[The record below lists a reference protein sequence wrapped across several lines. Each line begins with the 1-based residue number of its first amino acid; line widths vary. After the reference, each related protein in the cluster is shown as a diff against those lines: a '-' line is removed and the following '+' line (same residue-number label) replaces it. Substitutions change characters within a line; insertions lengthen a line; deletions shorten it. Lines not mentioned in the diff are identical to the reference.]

1 MRIVLSLF
9 CFVFTTSFLYGK
21 NALVTYFGA
30 EETQIALQDW
40 ETGKIKQKFG
50 FKLDT
55 LKAFYHTPS
64 QKLIFFAPNRTEFS
78 IYTANANTFLKSNI
92 GMDVEFVSY
101 LAQKDIFIAQDNKTF
116 QLILLRLSTE
126 PTPQFTIIDQIPF
139 QEKLIS
145 SFNAE
150 NNKFYFLTSKKLYLI
165 DFEKNNTLHEVY
177 MFNDYS
183 FNKIIAV
190 LLDNTIFLQANNYY
204 VHFDLTSK
212 KVKDLKKGFL
222 VLSETPDI
230 VFMSHRGDQD
240 KNVIINKKTRNLRQ
254 NAVKNPA
261 EKIIFT
267 PDSKNVYFLTR
278 KSVKLYQ
285 FNENKLIHKFSFGKN
300 AGQINLFFID

>member
-30 EETQIALQDW
+30 NETQIALQDW

-64 QKLIFFAPNRTEFS
+64 QKLIFLAPNRTEFS
-78 IYTANANTFLKSNI
+78 IYAANTNAFLKSNI

-101 LAQKDIFIAQDNKTF
+101 LVQKDIFVAQDNKTF

-126 PTPQFTIIDQIPF
+126 STPQFTIIDQIPF

-165 DFEKNNTLHEVY
+165 DFEKNNILHELY

-183 FNKIIAV
+183 FSKIIAV
-190 LLDNTIFLQANNYY
+190 LLDNTIFLQANDYY
-204 VHFDLTSK
+204 VHFDLTTQ

-222 VLSETPDI
+222 VVSETPDI
-230 VFMSHRGDQD
+230 VFLSHRGEQD

-267 PDSKNVYFLTR
+267 PDNKNVYFLTR